1 LTFTQYPSF
10 KETGFECLK
19 IQNTKART
27 EMPARKQSP
36 KTVSAPVVQAPAT
49 PAPVKR
55 STKTSPK
62 AALAK
67 AASEAT
73 TEPTATLPTS
83 TEKTYTEEEIEFFRG
98 CMSEEASERISSVA
112 HLQYYITRG
121 NVPICETPEGFVYRE
136 GLAHRFKEL
145 QRLKGIVSR
154 ADKDPVDYKDHGVD
168 KTISRQELRKMES
181 SFFNELKRIPALLD
195 HGLEETR
202 RREKREFKAQRI
214 EDKVRESRG
223 LLVIR
228 KEILEAM
235 KGSIGKAAN
244 LGSSETKKTR
254 TGIHH
259 VHHYQFTGSNLDAVL
274 AMYKRP
280 LPTVRS
286 TVVNIL
292 MRYMDEKGIPRGVGK
307 KGEHSKYFSMPKE
320 FVVAF
325 KKVVAREAVD
335 INVEHMI
342 FPEIQK
348 LINYITEPFTGKLSE
363 KEKDDVLTD
372 ISMVDFSKAAAQEVK
387 EARAREARET
397 ASR

>member
-1 LTFTQYPSF
+1 
-10 KETGFECLK
+10 
-19 IQNTKART
+19 
-27 EMPARKQSP
+27 MPARKQSP
-36 KTVSAPVVQAPAT
+36 KTVATTPAPQAPAPQAT
-49 PAPVKR
+49 ITKR
-55 STKTSPK
+55 QTKTSPK
-62 AALAK
+62 AAVAK
-67 AASEAT
+67 AASE
-73 TEPTATLPTS
+73 PTVDPTVTRPETL
-83 TEKTYTEEEIEFFRG
+83 EKTYTEEEIEFFRF
-98 CMSEEASERISSVA
+98 CMSEEASERISSVP

-121 NVPICETPEGFVYRE
+121 SVPVCDPPEGFAYRE

-181 SFFNELKRIPALLD
+181 GFFNELKRIPALLD

-202 RREKREFKAQRI
+202 RREKRESKAQRL
-214 EDKVRESRG
+214 EDKVRENRN

-228 KEILEAM
+228 KEILDAM
-235 KGSIGKAAN
+235 RGSIGKAAN

-254 TGIHH
+254 TGIHNIR
-259 VHHYQFTGSNLDAVL
+259 HYQFTSLNLDAML

-320 FVVAF
+320 FVDAF
-325 KKVVAREAVD
+325 KKVVGKKNVD

-348 LINYITEPFTGKLSE
+348 LIFYITEPFTGTLSE
-363 KEKDDVLTD
+363 KEKEEILTD
-372 ISMVDFSKAAAQEVK
+372 VSLVEFSKSAAQEVK
-387 EARAREARET
+387 EARAKEARE
-397 ASR
+397 AAAH